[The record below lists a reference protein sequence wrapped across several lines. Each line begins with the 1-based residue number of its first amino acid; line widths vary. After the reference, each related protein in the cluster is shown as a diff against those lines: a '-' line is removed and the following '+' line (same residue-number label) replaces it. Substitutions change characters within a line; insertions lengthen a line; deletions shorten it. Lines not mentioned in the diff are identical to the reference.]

1 MLAEASRWCSKKD
14 RQWLESEHYARSLY
28 LLIMTARR
36 TYLFILVLS
45 QIRLL
50 RHLNLVLHD
59 LDIVENV
66 VRLELVLTSLLG
78 FLRDHFTI
86 FLCVLSWNKGTL
98 LVLVLLVTTLHISF
112 GQNVCSKMTHE
123 VHLVLRVFL
132 ILKWGW
138 SLIVWGLLNSVI
150 SFAIENVFF

>member
-1 MLAEASRWCSKKD
+1 
-14 RQWLESEHYARSLY
+14 
-28 LLIMTARR
+28 MTARR

-86 FLCVLSWNKGTL
+86 FLCVLS
-98 LVLVLLVTTLHISF
+98 
-112 GQNVCSKMTHE
+112 
-123 VHLVLRVFL
+123 
-132 ILKWGW
+132 
-138 SLIVWGLLNSVI
+138 
-150 SFAIENVFF
+150 

>member
-1 MLAEASRWCSKKD
+1 
-14 RQWLESEHYARSLY
+14 
-28 LLIMTARR
+28 MTARR

-66 VRLELVLTSLLG
+66 VRLELVLTGLLG

-86 FLCVLSWNKGTL
+86 FLCVLSRNKGTL

-132 ILKWGW
+132 ILK
-138 SLIVWGLLNSVI
+138 
-150 SFAIENVFF
+150 